1 LAVRLGGTRSWILR
15 MQHNGRR
22 RDYGLGPTYDV
33 SLADARCRAAELR
46 RMVRAALDPVKE
58 RGLRR
63 PDVPT
68 FEMVARQCYDAIKAG
83 WKDKR
88 HLSWLASLENHVFPE
103 IGAKRIDAIG
113 SAEMLRAAMP

>member
-1 LAVRLGGTRSWILR
+1 MAVRLGGTRSWILR

-33 SLADARCRAAELR
+33 SLADAHCRAAELR

-63 PDVPT
+63 ADVPT